1 MSNEMKKYFCPRLI
15 DFVII
20 VGCKEPATP
29 SQLLA
34 KHLHQQQMF
43 KQHQMDL
50 YEQSIPPEYQERYHQ
65 QMQQQQQAESQAPAQ
80 PQLPLSQLPEL
91 LRRYPLEDHND
102 FMLPQDVT
110 FFCQPEGC
118 SNINCSSQQR
128 ANSNRDTTSFIF
140 SLTEKD
146 SARVR
151 FGVCINFFRPI
162 EKKYS
167 ESHQQRRQRQKA
179 AAAAA
184 AGDKAAAAASSP
196 GSSKKAATEEAESE
210 DEKGADVKKEKLKKK
225 RTKKASDVKY
235 THTLTSLCIIS
246 HHPFFSLFRECLNI
260 LRRII
265 EACHARSLA
274 SSRSS
279 PATSPSSSSLA
290 GAASGASSSSTRDTV
305 WGILTDSSGSISTE
319 QMSSL
324 IACEIKEIETW
335 ILRLLSAP
343 VPVPGKT
350 KLIVSALCDLS
361 QPGRRGLEPLV
372 FLSF

>member
-1 MSNEMKKYFCPRLI
+1 MKKYFCPRLI

-20 VGCKEPATP
+20 VGCKEPASP

-65 QMQQQQQAESQAPAQ
+65 QMQQQQQQQQAESQPAAG

-91 LRRYPLEDHND
+91 LRRYPLDDHAD

-162 EKKYS
+162 EKKHTA
-167 ESHQQRRQRQKA
+167 EQRRRHSK
-179 AAAAA
+179 
-184 AGDKAAAAASSP
+184 KAAASSP
-196 GSSKKAATEEAESE
+196 AENESD
-210 DEKGADVKKEKLKKK
+210 DEKEGAASQQQHKKELKATAKKK
-225 RTKKASDVKY
+225 RNKKASDVKY

-260 LRRII
+260 LRRIV

-274 SSRSS
+274 SS
-279 PATSPSSSSLA
+279 TSPVS
-290 GAASGASSSSTRDTV
+290 AASGQRDTV
-305 WGILTDSSGSISTE
+305 WGILTGSSGSISTE

-350 KLIVSALCDLS
+350 KLIVR
-361 QPGRRGLEPLV
+361 PR
-372 FLSF
+372 